1 MKKSIFNVLG
11 LVLVLSM
18 TLSCQKGSTV
28 KGEVKTT
35 AEGDG
40 TGISA
45 EDRAE
50 FIRVFEDYLSY
61 SKEYADS
68 AAKKAGATPIGEL
81 PANTK
86 AEAHYQQNRVHGDS
100 LMHKCIAL
108 LKNKQDRE
116 LLRLLEAER
125 VNIYT
130 YPGNTIDNELNL
142 GWIVENLYKEEYK
155 ENEDSFYIKMLPWYE
170 FSVLHMEMLKM
181 LGKGDHPEYETT
193 LGVLFLAY
201 KHTRDK
207 EKMRETLQKIIE
219 TGKNNPDS
227 QYYDV
232 AIEALEELESEGRD
246 SNYVIAPQGL

>member
-1 MKKSIFNVLG
+1 MKKSIFSVMG
-11 LVLVLSM
+11 VMLVLSM

-81 PANTK
+81 PANPK

-155 ENEDSFYIKMLPWYE
+155 EN
-170 FSVLHMEMLKM
+170 
-181 LGKGDHPEYETT
+181 
-193 LGVLFLAY
+193 
-201 KHTRDK
+201 
-207 EKMRETLQKIIE
+207 
-219 TGKNNPDS
+219 
-227 QYYDV
+227 
-232 AIEALEELESEGRD
+232 
-246 SNYVIAPQGL
+246 